1 MNRILNT
8 FILALALVPAATFAQ
23 NTTPNSPLPQQS
35 EAVSQSPAPFAPA
48 LTSPQEMILR
58 DGTPVRLRLARTLS
72 SAHAKPGD
80 EIDFDVMDDVTVAGK
95 TIMPRFTKA
104 MGVITE
110 AEHKK
115 WAGRGGKLN
124 FALQYVRLEDGTKV
138 ALRATSDNKG
148 GGHAAAMTAGMVA
161 TVALSAGLA
170 APLFLFIHGKD
181 ALVVQGT
188 ELTAYVDGDTHLN
201 TPNTVAALR

>member
-1 MNRILNT
+1 MKNT
-8 FILALALVPAATFAQ
+8 LSTVIVALALVPAALAQ
-23 NTTPNSPLPQQS
+23 TAVPNTSLAQQNETVLP
-35 EAVSQSPAPFAPA
+35 SPAPAAPG
-48 LTSPQEMILR
+48 LTTSQESILR

-80 EIDFDVMDDVTVAGK
+80 QIDFDVMDDVTVAGK

-104 MGVITE
+104 IGVITE

-138 ALRATSDNKG
+138 ALRAESDNKG
-148 GGHAAAMTAGMVA
+148 GGHVGLMSAGMVA
-161 TVALSAGLA
+161 TMALTAGFS

-181 ALVVQGT
+181 ALVAQGT
-188 ELTAYVDGDTHLN
+188 ELTAYVDGDTRIN
-201 TPNTVAALR
+201 APNTVATLR

>member
-1 MNRILNT
+1 MKFMINAI
-8 FILALALVPAATFAQ
+8 IVALALVPAALAQ
-23 NTTPNSPLPQQS
+23 SVTSNSQLPQQS
-35 EAVSQSPAPFAPA
+35 EAFPQSSAPTPATNP
-48 LTSPQEMILR
+48 SQEMILH
-58 DGTPVRLRLARTLS
+58 DGTPVRLRLARSLS
-72 SAHAKPGD
+72 SAHAKAGD
-80 EIDFDVMDDVTVAGK
+80 EIDFDVMDDITIAGK

-181 ALVVQGT
+181 ALVPQGT
-188 ELTAYVDGDTHLN
+188 ELTAYVDGDTRLN
-201 TPNTVAALR
+201 GPNTLVTLR

>member
-1 MNRILNT
+1 MNTMFNSVIV
-8 FILALALVPAATFAQ
+8 ALALVPAALAQ
-23 NTTPNSPLPQQS
+23 TAAPNTLLTQQN
-35 EAVSQSPAPFAPA
+35 EKALQPAASTG
-48 LTSPQEMILR
+48 LGLNTSQEMVLR

-72 SAHAKPGD
+72 SAHAKQGD
-80 EIDFDVMDDVTVAGK
+80 QIDFEVMDDVTVAGK
-95 TIMPRFTKA
+95 TIMPRFSKA
-104 MGVITE
+104 IGVITE

-138 ALRATSDNKG
+138 ALRAESDNKG
-148 GGHAAAMTAGMVA
+148 GGHVGLMSASMVA
-161 TVALSAGLA
+161 TVALTSGLA

-181 ALVVQGT
+181 AQVVQGT

-201 TPNTVAALR
+201 APNAVATLR

>member
-1 MNRILNT
+1 MKSMINAI
-8 FILALALVPAATFAQ
+8 IVALALVPVAPAQ
-23 NTTPNSPLPQQS
+23 RVTSNSPLPQQS
-35 EAVSQSPAPFAPA
+35 EAAPQSSASSTPAITP
-48 LTSPQEMILR
+48 SQEMVLR
-58 DGTPVRLRLARTLS
+58 DGTPVRLRLTRSLS
-72 SAHAKPGD
+72 SAHAKTGD
-80 EIDFDVMDDVTVAGK
+80 EIDFDVMDDVTIAGK

-138 ALRATSDNKG
+138 ALRAVSDNKG
-148 GGHAAAMTAGMVA
+148 GGHVGLMTAGMVA
-161 TVALSAGLA
+161 TVALTAGFS

-181 ALVVQGT
+181 ALVPQGT
-188 ELTAYVDGDTHLN
+188 ELTAYVDGDTRIN
-201 TPNTVAALR
+201 APNTVAALR